1 MIITG
6 TLINTAAVITGSM
19 IGLIM
24 KTRFQRRLEQPLFN
38 AIGAFTVFLG
48 IRMAFESSNVL
59 ILVISMVLGTLTGEL
74 INIERWVNSF
84 SSTLKD
90 RFKINEWQFSK
101 GLITGFLLFC
111 MGSMTVLGA
120 FEEGMGKTPQLFYA
134 KSVLD
139 GISSIVLAS
148 TLGIGVLF
156 SALPLLLYQSALTL
170 IVWRFGSGLSVPVVS
185 EVTAA
190 GGLMLVCLGISIMGL
205 KEIKVINMLPA
216 LLIAGVLAAVIM

>member
-6 TLINTAAVITGSM
+6 TIVNTAAVIAGS
-19 IGLIM
+19 ILGLLL
-24 KTRFQRRLEQPLFN
+24 KTRFPKRLEQPLFN

-59 ILVISMVLGTLTGEL
+59 ILVISIVLGTLTGEL

-84 SSTLKD
+84 SSTLKK
-90 RFKINEWQFSK
+90 RFRISEWQFSK
-101 GLITGFLLFC
+101 GLITAFLLFC

-120 FEEGMGKTPQLFYA
+120 FEEGMGKTPNLFYA

-139 GISSIVLAS
+139 GVSSIVLAS

-170 IVWRFGSGLSVPVVS
+170 IVFRFGSGLSVPVIS
-185 EVTAA
+185 EITAA

-205 KEIKVINMLPA
+205 KEIKVINMLPS
-216 LLIAGVLAAVIM
+216 LIIAGILAAIIL